1 MLQQLGAALPP
12 ELLGQLGSRL
22 GVDTNQVSEC
32 MGAVTPVVLGS
43 LSKQASTPGGAE
55 ALFAQLSQAGGNN
68 PLGSLIGAL
77 GNMGDSGGG
86 GNPLAGMLGTL
97 LSGAGGASGP
107 SSPPPAAGASGGNPV
122 ASMLGTLLGGGGGAG
137 SGSTSA
143 GTGGGNPILGMLG
156 TLLGGAGSAPPQRDP
171 LTMLLGDKAN
181 TISATLSERLGFDV
195 RPLLTLAVPMIAGV
209 INRAIKSGNLNAN
222 NLQQFLASESSAVMQ
237 QSTNPKQEHLAK
249 EVLAACDQADA
260 LRARFSDSEWA
271 QVQQAPL
278 AATYI
283 VADASAA
290 LQDGAP
296 RELGA
301 ASAAVLQAANQ
312 AQPISLLRIAF
323 GAGLNQA
330 DFRDFTAQTTAAAQA
345 LAQLRSAM
353 ALVARHTPDE
363 RAAFG
368 TLVVSAAEQAAAAV
382 SEGGFMGI
390 GGTRVN
396 AAEQQA
402 LQQIREVCRDAED

>member
-1 MLQQLGAALPP
+1 MTSMLQQLGAALPP

-68 PLGSLIGAL
+68 ALGSLIGAL
-77 GNMGDSGGG
+77 GGMGDGGG

-97 LSGAGGASGP
+97 LGGAGGASAP
-107 SSPPPAAGASGGNPV
+107 SSTAPATGASGGNPL
-122 ASMLGTLLGGGGGAG
+122 ASMLGTLLGGAGGA
-137 SGSTSA
+137 SPASA
-143 GTGGGNPILGMLG
+143 GADTGGGNPIFGMLG

-171 LTMLLGDKAN
+171 LSMLLGDKAN

-222 NLQQFLASESSAVMQ
+222 NLQQFLASESSAVAQ
-237 QSTNPKQEHLAK
+237 QSANPNQERLTK

-260 LRARFSDSEWA
+260 LRARFSDSEWT

-283 VADASAA
+283 VAAASAA

-312 AQPISLLRIAF
+312 AKPISLLRIAF

-330 DFRDFTAQTTAAAQA
+330 DFAAFKAQTPNTERA
-345 LAQLRSAM
+345 LAQLSSAQ

-368 TLVVSAAEQAAAAV
+368 ALVLSAAEQAAAAV
-382 SEGGFMGI
+382 SEGGFLGI

-396 AAEQQA
+396 AAEQQV
-402 LQQIREVCRDAED
+402 LQQIREICA